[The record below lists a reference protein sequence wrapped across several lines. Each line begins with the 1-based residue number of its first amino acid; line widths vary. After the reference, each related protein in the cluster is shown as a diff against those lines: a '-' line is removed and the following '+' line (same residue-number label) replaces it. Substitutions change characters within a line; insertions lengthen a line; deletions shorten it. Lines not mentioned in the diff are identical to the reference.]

1 HYHAAEWLDIIR
13 RLWTAEEEFDHE
25 GRFFNIIKG
34 FHQPKPIQHPHPPIM
49 SAGSSETGARFA
61 AKYADMVFT
70 SMTEA
75 NETEATARI
84 KAQRAMGRKAFGR
97 EFQVWTT
104 CSVVCRPTEKEALD
118 YARYYILEHGDW
130 EAAANL
136 SGGRRPTGPP
146 GPGER
151 LHSPGWG
158 GYFLMG
164 TPEQI
169 VDRLIHLTHMGLDGV
184 VLSWVN
190 YEAELAHW
198 ISDVIPLMEQ
208 AGLRQPYTP

>member
-1 HYHAAEWLDIIR
+1 
-13 RLWTAEEEFDHE
+13 
-25 GRFFNIIKG
+25 
-34 FHQPKPIQHPHPPIM
+34 M

-75 NETEATARI
+75 NETEATAWI